1 MRRRGLRPS
10 HLLPPRLHAIK
21 RTDGGAAGLRKRRRR
36 SRRPV
41 SRGCAVEAVCHP
53 RRCQG
58 ACATGYDS
66 AGVRRRQEAATCC
79 SLPPPP
85 PAPPPSVVLPAA
97 ALRRLAGVYRYGSA
111 TARVWVDGQRPAAG
125 AGRLRLYPADGGG
138 LCFTACS
145 SGARVAFWEVPGWS
159 SGGGGSRAAGGG
171 APAAVVPEGGGGR
184 GEWVARPSRGV
195 GRRRPAPHR
204 WLITDAVAVGGAR
217 RAPLLCHPDEMAHV

>member
-138 LCFTACS
+138 LRFTARS
-145 SGARVAFWEVPGWS
+145 SGARVAYWEAPGQAGPVEGGAVVRQAGVPLPLWCRRVGA
-159 SGGGGSRAAGGG
+159 GGGSGWRAR
-171 APAAVVPEGGGGR
+171 VE
-184 GEWVARPSRGV
+184 EWVV
-195 GRRRPAPHR
+195 
-204 WLITDAVAVGGAR
+204 DA
-217 RAPLLCHPDEMAHV
+217 LLRIAG